1 MVGISVERPTQI
13 ISVTPALFFENYMLL
28 AATSLYCYDYCLTF
42 DREVKFFWGR
52 RPSLAAT
59 LFFTF
64 RYAALLNT
72 IPEIWALCS
81 RTLTEQSCT
90 ALLLLEAILDVL
102 VLVSTAIFAAL
113 RVYAIYR
120 RSQLAFGVVLVSGLA
135 APAVVIYV
143 STRSKIVFSL
153 LPHFRVCTLGIL
165 GGTQSYECCTF
176 RMMAASVLSHGV
188 ILFLTCLKT
197 MKSRREFRVAPFG
210 QRATLREIL
219 LCDTALSF
227 GFLCALGVAGM
238 ATGRLEQFLQIW
250 DTWTYM

>member
-1 MVGISVERPTQI
+1 MGHEVADFARIPKKY
-13 ISVTPALFFENYMLL
+13 A
-28 AATSLYCYDYCLTF
+28 LYCYDYCLTF

-72 IPEIWALCS
+72 IPEIWTLCS
-81 RTLTEQSCT
+81 RTLTKQ
-90 ALLLLEAILDVL
+90 V
-102 VLVSTAIFAAL
+102 IFAAL

-135 APAVVIYV
+135 APAVVIVRNSICDYIL
-143 STRSKIVFSL
+143 SKVVFSL

-165 GGTQSYECCTF
+165 GGTQSYEW
-176 RMMAASVLSHGV
+176 
-188 ILFLTCLKT
+188 
-197 MKSRREFRVAPFG
+197 REFRVAPFG

-219 LCDTALSF
+219 LRDTALSF
-227 GFLCALGVAGM
+227 GWAMSRGGTCDF
-238 ATGRLEQFLQIW
+238 
-250 DTWTYM
+250 